1 MLSLVSEPDEI
12 IDVNKKNPKQSSP
25 VFHLPSNTEQNR
37 IITTL
42 DENDAVVVKGPPG
55 TGKTHTIANLICH
68 FLNQGKKVLVTSAKD
83 SSLSV
88 IKSMLPQNLRNFIV
102 SPFKDGDTSTV
113 NKTIE
118 NLLLRLQTAYL
129 PHLW

>member
-1 MLSLVSEPDEI
+1 MNKIELLV
-12 IDVNKKNPKQSSP
+12 
-25 VFHLPSNTEQNR
+25 HL
-37 IITTL
+37 I
-42 DENDAVVVKGPPG
+42 ENDAVVVKGPPG

-102 SPFKDGDTSTV
+102 SPFKDGDASTV

-118 NLLLRLQTAYL
+118 NLLLRLQTFNL
-129 PHLW
+129 DEINKEVLDLENSINTVNKKIENIDKDLKKVGFN